1 MLIYKNDTY
10 FVKNWS
16 KYQSADKLKK
26 LGKSNKVI
34 EENLIEKSFNNTT
47 EEKIRKEENRKE
59 TRVDESNFETLDW

>member
-26 LGKSNKVI
+26 IGKSNKVI
-34 EENLIEKSFNNTT
+34 DENLIEKSFNNNT

-59 TRVDESNFETLDW
+59 IRVDESNFETLDE

>member
-34 EENLIEKSFNNTT
+34 EENLIEKSFNDTT

>member
-26 LGKSNKVI
+26 IGKSNKVI
-34 EENLIEKSFNNTT
+34 EENLIEKSFNNNT

-59 TRVDESNFETLDW
+59 TRVDESNFETLD

>member
-26 LGKSNKVI
+26 IGKSNKVI
-34 EENLIEKSFNNTT
+34 EEDLIEKSFNNTT
-47 EEKIRKEENRKE
+47 QEKIRKEDNRKE
-59 TRVDESNFETLDW
+59 TRVDESNFETLE

>member
-26 LGKSNKVI
+26 IGKSNKVI
-34 EENLIEKSFNNTT
+34 EESLIEKSFNNTI

-59 TRVDESNFETLDW
+59 TRVDESNFETLE